1 MSPLKKYI
9 KTTSKKLQSS
19 KFKNFDDEYWHSY
32 KYFFPALIE
41 VWCRLYLQVTNDK
54 GFWEL
59 RELLAPSNQ
68 YHPEYLYLSS
78 KYCQMNQGNYLDVF
92 GDKP

>member
-1 MSPLKKYI
+1 MMNIGTPKKFF
-9 KTTSKKLQSS
+9 SS
-19 KFKNFDDEYWHSY
+19 
-32 KYFFPALIE
+32 LIE
-41 VWCRLYLQVTNDK
+41 VCSRLYLRVANDK
-54 GFWEL
+54 GFWEV

-68 YHPEYLYLSS
+68 YPPEYLYLSS